1 MDDETNV
8 VLFPGV
14 HSIEAP
20 PIVIPLDSVEHASA
34 AVAQCMTTFELLQRM
49 LAKAPKHGDAMA
61 LQGVSRV
68 LGALSCALD
77 NLRTGKQIDPAD
89 ATAAIAWITQQA
101 LERAGEDA
109 ARAVAS
115 QLAAGLQYML
125 DRAGPAA

>member
-1 MDDETNV
+1 MDTNV
-8 VLFPGV
+8 IALFAAAP
-14 HSIEAP
+14 IEAP
-20 PIVIPLDSVEHASA
+20 PIVIPLDSVEHARA
-34 AVAQCMTTFELLQRM
+34 AVDQCMAALELIQTM
-49 LAKAPKHGDAMA
+49 LAHVPKHGDAMA

-77 NLRTGKQIDPAD
+77 NLRTGRQIDPAD

-109 ARAVAS
+109 ARTVAS
-115 QLAAGLQYML
+115 RLAAGLAYTL